1 MTDSIKMRRSRRFRV
16 WVARDDCEQLYRIAY
31 ERGMPPEDLIE
42 KLLHTVMSEDLTDA
56 VLDDKP
62 ESESRSPRAPVR
74 SE

>member
-1 MTDSIKMRRSRRFRV
+1 
-16 WVARDDCEQLYRIAY
+16 
-31 ERGMPPEDLIE
+31 MPPEDLIE

-62 ESESRSPRAPVR
+62 ITESPRAPVR